1 MPPAGDE
8 QAVALDDMTIDV
20 LEAWM
25 AHDLPVGLVA
35 VVVPRHAQDS
45 ESGAGE
51 GTIEREIVLLL
62 QSEIPR
68 RDHDAGALLA
78 GIECDPLSSGD
89 VVVEVGEAED
99 AESHEAAILS
109 TSRTRGLGAAA
120 PVARGGHPFGSSA
133 PPGIGEG
140 A

>member
-1 MPPAGDE
+1 MVVVADAPAGDE

-35 VVVPRHAQDS
+35 IVVPRHAQDS

-62 QSEIPR
+62 QSEIP
-68 RDHDAGALLA
+68 
-78 GIECDPLSSGD
+78 
-89 VVVEVGEAED
+89 
-99 AESHEAAILS
+99 
-109 TSRTRGLGAAA
+109 
-120 PVARGGHPFGSSA
+120 
-133 PPGIGEG
+133 PPRS
-140 A
+140 